1 MTSRMIKSGK
11 YVYLTFSKY
20 IKQIFNWI
28 STGKVWQ
35 SEIPSV
41 GWVQKFVSFIKMEG
55 THQSRIR
62 HCFFLLF
69 GHSFIPGYGDNRGL
83 CGHRG
88 INNDSDKINY
98 SCLVW
103 VSLLTKI
110 SITKIEFEK
119 KIWYYFH
126 FTNYKNVW
134 VPCGNPVNHNFK
146 IHLINCYLI
155 YKLKTLWL

>member
-1 MTSRMIKSGK
+1 MNIIKWLNKWKNKQSANIYDVKIKSGK

-62 HCFFLLF
+62 HLTTFVFLLF

-88 INNDSDKINY
+88 IDNDSDKINY

-110 SITKIEFEK
+110 SINKIEFDK
-119 KIWYYFH
+119 KYMILFPFY
-126 FTNYKNVW
+126 N
-134 VPCGNPVNHNFK
+134 
-146 IHLINCYLI
+146 L
-155 YKLKTLWL
+155 

>member
-1 MTSRMIKSGK
+1 MIKSGK

-62 HCFFLLF
+62 HLTTFVFLLF

-110 SITKIEFEK
+110 SIDMREFDK
-119 KIWYYFH
+119 KYMKLFP
-126 FTNYKNVW
+126 F
-134 VPCGNPVNHNFK
+134 
-146 IHLINCYLI
+146 
-155 YKLKTLWL
+155 YKL